1 MQQTPLT
8 HEEVIM
14 VLEAALSMNKIAVVK
29 IGEKF
34 LKVVPTTSLSG
45 AGAKPDSRS
54 LTNMNE
60 LGAPLTHIV
69 QLKYAKPTEMVAFLT
84 PFGTPGMPA
93 PIGFDSTYILILRD
107 NEENVKRM
115 LEMIE
120 KIDVNV
126 PAEIVSEVIPIKFA
140 KAEDI
145 ASALNS
151 ISGGGGGGTFGTR
164 SSSGTGGTGISGR
177 TGTTGGF
184 GSRTATPFGAP
195 GQPTTGVPS
204 STANFSQR
212 INDIVNRASSPGG
225 GSGDIQLIGANKII
239 ADVRANSLLVFA
251 STNDM
256 ATIKSIISKL
266 DIVLAQVMI
275 ETIIMDVSLNHD
287 WNLGVSAQQ
296 RQHQF
301 RTNALGVGGFNNG
314 QSFFDFLGSSSS
326 NLTSTLPAG
335 SSYFGQ
341 IGVGPTFDIAL
352 QAAATDSRINVI
364 QKPRIMTSH
373 AKKGS
378 IFLGETRPTVSQTYY
393 GGGFGGSPSS
403 SYQQLEVGIRL
414 DITPYINTDGLVV
427 MEIAQEINEISG
439 TTILTG
445 VGEVPNTTKRSLE
458 AEVAV
463 KNGETIMLGGFI
475 RDSTSGSK
483 SGVPLLKDIP
493 LLGKLFSSSSS
504 KKGRSELVVLMKPT
518 VLRTPEEAA
527 MHTDIEK
534 ARMPGVRAAEAEL
547 EKEESKKADANK
559 KKTVFKDVSSKSQ
572 TQPTAIKTPPAAEVS
587 H

>member
-1 MQQTPLT
+1 
-8 HEEVIM
+8 
-14 VLEAALSMNKIAVVK
+14 
-29 IGEKF
+29 
-34 LKVVPTTSLSG
+34 
-45 AGAKPDSRS
+45 
-54 LTNMNE
+54 
-60 LGAPLTHIV
+60 
-69 QLKYAKPTEMVAFLT
+69 
-84 PFGTPGMPA
+84 
-93 PIGFDSTYILILRD
+93 
-107 NEENVKRM
+107 
-115 LEMIE
+115 
-120 KIDVNV
+120 
-126 PAEIVSEVIPIKFA
+126 
-140 KAEDI
+140 
-145 ASALNS
+145 
-151 ISGGGGGGTFGTR
+151 
-164 SSSGTGGTGISGR
+164 
-177 TGTTGGF
+177 
-184 GSRTATPFGAP
+184 
-195 GQPTTGVPS
+195 
-204 STANFSQR
+204 
-212 INDIVNRASSPGG
+212 
-225 GSGDIQLIGANKII
+225 
-239 ADVRANSLLVFA
+239 VRANSLLVFA

-256 ATIKSIISKL
+256 TTITNIISKL

-296 RQHQF
+296 RQKAF
-301 RTNALGVGGFNNG
+301 DGRSATNSRALGVGGFNNG
-314 QSFFDFLGSSSS
+314 QSFFDFLGSTAS
-326 NLTSTLPAG
+326 NLPAG

-341 IGVGPTFDIAL
+341 VGIGPTFDIAL

-378 IFLGETRPTVSQTYY
+378 IFLGETRPTVSSTYY

-427 MEIAQEINEISG
+427 MEIQQEINEISG
-439 TTILTG
+439 VTILTG

-475 RDSTSGSK
+475 RDSSSGSK

-493 LLGKLFSSSSS
+493 LIGKLFSSSST

-547 EKEESKKADANK
+547 EKEESKKADASK
-559 KKTVFKDVSSKSQ
+559 KKTVFRDVSSKSQ
-572 TQPTAIKTPPAAEVS
+572 TQPAAIKAPAAAEVPR
-587 H
+587 